1 MSRVDA
7 PADVQWTR
15 AFVAV
20 IAGVVLAFAA
30 LHPAMPMPGA
40 GTLPAELRA
49 LAALPCLVMQIAR
62 GE

>member
-30 LHPAMPMPGA
+30 LHPAIHAVPDPSR
-40 GTLPAELRA
+40 ELRA
-49 LAALPCLVMQIAR
+49 LTARLRMQIAR